1 MFRDLRRKRQAL
13 SPQACA
19 DVLARGTSGV
29 LAVAGDGGYPYAVP
43 LSFLYDGGKLYFHC
57 ARAGHKLDA
66 IRRDPRASFCV
77 IDQDQVVPAEYTSYF
92 RSVIAFGQ
100 VRVLDSEE
108 EMRQAVEKL
117 ALKYAPEDSPSNR
130 QSAIQR
136 EWDSLWRLEMTVEH
150 LSGKEAVELVPG
162 TRRMALMNCLLHS
175 LPGRGEG
182 VVHLGNSL
190 GAAGAALS
198 PADVILTNPPFG
210 TARGSGITRSD
221 LPFKTSNKQLA
232 FLEHI
237 YRGLKPGGRAAVVFP
252 DNVLFEDG
260 AGRQIR
266 IDLMDR
272 CTLHT
277 ILRLPTGIFYAAG
290 VQANVLFFTRG
301 TKDNPLQDEGCTT
314 GVWVYDLRTNMPSFG
329 KTSPFTSEYL
339 KPFAQVFGTD
349 PYGQSVRTEGE
360 WSFTQG
366 EHTAENNRWR
376 YFSRKW
382 IKEHNDESLN
392 ISWVKD
398 QDLAQDL
405 AGVDL
410 NELIGQAQTEAGE
423 IVKLLEALKSAAAA
437 QQGSPA

>member
-1 MFRDLRRKRQAL
+1 
-13 SPQACA
+13 
-19 DVLARGTSGV
+19 
-29 LAVAGDGGYPYAVP
+29 
-43 LSFLYDGGKLYFHC
+43 
-57 ARAGHKLDA
+57 
-66 IRRDPRASFCV
+66 
-77 IDQDQVVPAEYTSYF
+77 
-92 RSVIAFGQ
+92 
-100 VRVLDSEE
+100 
-108 EMRQAVEKL
+108 
-117 ALKYAPEDSPSNR
+117 
-130 QSAIQR
+130 
-136 EWDSLWRLEMTVEH
+136 
-150 LSGKEAVELVPG
+150 
-162 TRRMALMNCLLHS
+162 MAANT
-175 LPGRGEG
+175 
-182 VVHLGNSL
+182 
-190 GAAGAALS
+190 GAALS

-349 PYGQSVRTEGE
+349 PYGQSERQEGE

-392 ISWVKD
+392 ISGVKD

-405 AGVDL
+405 AGLDL
-410 NELIGQAQTEAGE
+410 DALIGQAQTEAGE